1 MKTWNVPSAP
11 CWADLSAADPRAAAA
26 FYERLFGWE
35 LGGVPG
41 LDGYRA
47 FLSEGEPV
55 GGLGPRRP
63 GRRPSVWRPYF
74 VAGPDGAGESP
85 AERVALARGKVLGEP
100 VEVPGVCRA
109 TLCADSSGAVF
120 GLWEPDGHQ
129 GFGRVNAPGSPPG
142 STWPPP
148 TRTVRGASTP
158 RSSAGRPAGR
168 RRARAS
174 RTPSGVSA
182 GSRSAA

>member
-41 LDGYRA
+41 
-47 FLSEGEPV
+47 
-55 GGLGPRRP
+55 
-63 GRRPSVWRPYF
+63 
-74 VAGPDGAGESP
+74 
-85 AERVALARGKVLGEP
+85 
-100 VEVPGVCRA
+100 VCRA

-129 GFGRVNAPGSPPG
+129 GFGRV
-142 STWPPP
+142 
-148 TRTVRGASTP
+148 
-158 RSSAGRPAGR
+158 
-168 RRARAS
+168 
-174 RTPSGVSA
+174 
-182 GSRSAA
+182 